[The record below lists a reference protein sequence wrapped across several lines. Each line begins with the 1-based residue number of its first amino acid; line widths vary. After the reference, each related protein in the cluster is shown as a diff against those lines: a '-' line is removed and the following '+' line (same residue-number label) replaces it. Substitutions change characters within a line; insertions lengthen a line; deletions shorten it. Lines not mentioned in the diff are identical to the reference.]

1 MEKIIT
7 KCVVLLNLIVIIIC
21 YTSINTFAV
30 ENEMNE
36 DSNDEWSEISFDG
49 RGIKFVNEYGTEI
62 VKIDKFGGIYLNG
75 DVYINND
82 KIDNSMSEELNENG
96 FNFIILYAMLSVLLV
111 LYVGSLFKEK
121 LRGREYEQ

>member
-21 YTSINTFAV
+21 CTSINTFAV